1 MSILQIMKE
10 LEGAPDAT
18 LQKIITEGD
27 PRYPGWAATTVA
39 SQRADMRDRFKK
51 QEAAHQAEQ
60 PKIAD
65 REASRLG
72 GGIPDVDPNEAG
84 GDPSL
89 ATGIAG
95 GMAGGGVVRGYAAGS
110 LLFDEGD
117 EDGVGVGVGGGED
130 EEGVGVEDGVE
141 TAAAM
146 TEMERENLVLSNII
160 GDAQR
165 YVDRWD
171 QDALSWVG
179 EGSKIGEY
187 RSIEDYPQ
195 HIQETEEQ
203 RKRDIRS
210 SNQMAGVRGSEFSM
224 EPEGLSGTER
234 HAWNVLLTDSKDNPA
249 KTKYIKQQMEIP
261 VKGGLF
267 GRERPRRAD
276 ELIPYSEESKLGL
289 GSTYSRTYKTP
300 AEVKADQAVADEE
313 MITLAELIAQ
323 QESSAERIA
332 TADRSIQDRYLRESL
347 GLIDDYGSTA
357 EWNEDD
363 TRLQEMKRN
372 ENTILINQARRV
384 SDERGENAEE
394 RQEIYDAL
402 VKDLKEQRSDMERT
416 ERHRR
421 AGDEGRNLANT
432 LANLG
437 KSGGIENVL
446 TYGTAV
452 EAEKEAFRDSL
463 RSLTT
468 EDYDKITGELEGL
481 QTYAAKTGTDL
492 DSAVT
497 AAMRGETDLFRDKS
511 QHEEEL
517 AQELLK
523 SQLDMYG
530 KVLPGAA
537 QRDIHAASNKAA
549 LEAAKIQSSAQLTA
563 FAADPTKWES
573 IEDLLDDAIRR
584 NEADPLIQ
592 EELREAGR
600 YLSTTA
606 VQSLMEGLKAS
617 GQSGGMPI
625 TSQTIKNRPQTI
637 RKLADEHGV
646 DFEQFKGIIERMS
659 PDARNA
665 LLLAQV

>member
-1 MSILQIMKE
+1 VSILQIMKE

-117 EDGVGVGVGGGED
+117 EE
-130 EEGVGVEDGVE
+130 EEGV
-141 TAAAM
+141 AL
-146 TEMERENLVLSNII
+146 TEMEIEEAAVREGISAAQGRIDQLER
-160 GDAQR
+160 DA
-165 YVDRWD
+165 
-171 QDALSWVG
+171 AIWVG
-179 EGSKIGEY
+179 EGRKIGEY
-187 RSIEDYPQ
+187 RKIKDYPAHLTQ
-195 HIQETEEQ
+195 YERTTTAMGGRDLMEMSPEQ
-203 RKRDIRS
+203 KREWDVLLAGAEPGTAEYRDI
-210 SNQMAGVRGSEFSM
+210 E
-224 EPEGLSGTER
+224 
-234 HAWNVLLTDSKDNPA
+234 
-249 KTKYIKQQMEIP
+249 QQMSTP
-261 VKGGLF
+261 ARKGLF
-267 GRERPRRAD
+267 GNILRAMD
-276 ELIPYSEESKLGL
+276 AKEYVPFSEESKLGL
-289 GSTYSRTYKTP
+289 GSMYSGTYQTP

-363 TRLQEMKRN
+363 TKLQKMKRN
-372 ENTILINQARRV
+372 ENTILLNQARRV

-497 AAMRGETDLFRDKS
+497 AAMRGETGLFRDES

-573 IEDLLDDAIRR
+573 IEDLLDDAIIR
-584 NEADPLIQ
+584 NQDNPDIQ
-592 EELREAGR
+592 EQLREAGT
-600 YLSTTA
+600 YLSTAA

>member
-1 MSILQIMKE
+1 MKE

-289 GSTYSRTYKTP
+289 DARYSGTYRTE
-300 AEVKADQAVADEE
+300 AEREAEGDEE
-313 MITLAELIAQ
+313 E
-323 QESSAERIA
+323 E
-332 TADRSIQDRYLRESL
+332 ESL
-347 GLIDDYGSTA
+347 ERSLEDILDTGQGGLDDILATLGTGRIDDYRERVQDPERLKATHQAEKDTA
-357 EWNEDD
+357 QGMLD
-363 TRLQEMKRN
+363 
-372 ENTILINQARRV
+372 
-384 SDERGENAEE
+384 
-394 RQEIYDAL
+394 
-402 VKDLKEQRSDMERT
+402 
-416 ERHRR
+416 R
-421 AGDEGRNLANT
+421 AGGIRDLQGRST
-432 LANLG
+432 
-437 KSGGIENVL
+437 
-446 TYGTAV
+446 
-452 EAEKEAFRDSL
+452 KE
-463 RSLTT
+463 
-468 EDYDKITGELEGL
+468 
-481 QTYAAKTGTDL
+481 YACGFI
-492 DSAVT
+492 
-497 AAMRGETDLFRDKS
+497 GY
-511 QHEEEL
+511 Q
-517 AQELLK
+517 
-523 SQLDMYG
+523 
-530 KVLPGAA
+530 
-537 QRDIHAASNKAA
+537 
-549 LEAAKIQSSAQLTA
+549 
-563 FAADPTKWES
+563 
-573 IEDLLDDAIRR
+573 
-584 NEADPLIQ
+584 
-592 EELREAGR
+592 
-600 YLSTTA
+600 
-606 VQSLMEGLKAS
+606 
-617 GQSGGMPI
+617 
-625 TSQTIKNRPQTI
+625 
-637 RKLADEHGV
+637 
-646 DFEQFKGIIERMS
+646 
-659 PDARNA
+659 
-665 LLLAQV
+665 

>member
-39 SQRADMRDRFKK
+39 SQRADMRDRFRK

-72 GGIPDVDPNEAG
+72 GGIPDADPNQAG

-95 GMAGGGVVRGYAAGS
+95 GMARGGVVKGYH
-110 LLFDEGD
+110 EGEGIEPHTTH
-117 EDGVGVGVGGGED
+117 EDGVGGGE
-130 EEGVGVEDGVE
+130 VE
-141 TAAAM
+141 AAL
-146 TEMERENLVLSNII
+146 TEMEIEEAAVREGISAARGRLTEFDRAAAEWVGNERRE
-160 GDAQR
+160 GR
-165 YVDRWD
+165 YVETKDYPAHLAKEEKRTRGGAAATDPESGMSVPLPWTIDPLEMTSKQQRGWD
-171 QDALSWVG
+171 VLLAG
-179 EGSKIGEY
+179 AEPGTAEY
-187 RSIEDYPQ
+187 RDIE
-195 HIQETEEQ
+195 
-203 RKRDIRS
+203 
-210 SNQMAGVRGSEFSM
+210 
-224 EPEGLSGTER
+224 
-234 HAWNVLLTDSKDNPA
+234 
-249 KTKYIKQQMEIP
+249 QQMNTP
-261 VKGGLF
+261 VKAGA
-267 GRERPRRAD
+267 RERARRPE
-276 ELIPYSEESKLGL
+276 ELVPFSAESVLGL
-289 GSTYSRTYKTP
+289 DPIYSTTYRLP
-300 AEVKADQAVADEE
+300 GDEQE
-313 MITLAELIAQ
+313 RGDEDKDEKDLEELLSSLRANQ
-323 QESSAERIA
+323 VSAEGAAARA
-332 TADRSIQDRYLRESL
+332 HQAGYVNQAM
-347 GLIDDYGSTA
+347 GLIKTQEDLA

-372 ENTILINQARRV
+372 ENTILLSQARRV
-384 SDERGENAEE
+384 ADERGENAEE

-497 AAMRGETDLFRDKS
+497 AAMRGETGLFRDES
-511 QHEEEL
+511 QYKEEL
-517 AQELLK
+517 NQRMLEERTDILK
-523 SQLDMYG
+523 AAI
-530 KVLPGAA
+530 PGAA
-537 QRDIHAASNKAA
+537 TIDASANRDAASIQ
-549 LEAAKIQSSAQLTA
+549 AAKIQSRATLKNYT
-563 FAADPTKWES
+563 ADPNNWGE
-573 IEDLLDDAIRR
+573 IEQLLVDAQRENQDDPELHALLVKAQKDLSSGMVGQLMRQFKTGSQTPGMTIDSEVLNRYGSGALRQLQ
-584 NEADPLIQ
+584 EGPHAELLALLIQ
-592 EELREAGR
+592 QRQAEEGE
-600 YLSTTA
+600 
-606 VQSLMEGLKAS
+606 
-617 GQSGGMPI
+617 
-625 TSQTIKNRPQTI
+625 
-637 RKLADEHGV
+637 
-646 DFEQFKGIIERMS
+646 
-659 PDARNA
+659 
-665 LLLAQV
+665 